1 MHKRSKGDFL
11 VFELFFTKESKK
23 FLKKLNQQD
32 KNRIISA
39 LERCRVRPN
48 SHIKK
53 LVSSPYFRLRVGDY
67 RVILDISTGKL
78 LIIVVEIG
86 NRSNI
91 YK

>member
-1 MHKRSKGDFL
+1 M
-11 VFELFFTKESKK
+11 FELFFTKESKK
-23 FLKKLNQQD
+23 FLKKLNHQD

-39 LERCRVRPN
+39 LERCRVRPY
-48 SHIKK
+48 SHVKK